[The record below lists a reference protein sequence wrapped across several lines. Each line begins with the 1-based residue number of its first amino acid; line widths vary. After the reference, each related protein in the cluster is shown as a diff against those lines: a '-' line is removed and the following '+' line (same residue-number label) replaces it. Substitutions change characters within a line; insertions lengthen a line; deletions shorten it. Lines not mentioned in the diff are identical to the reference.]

1 MTQFDFAL
9 GRNPVFTKNSQ
20 LMRNFAIDEGHEP
33 VVSDLPHCFTFENH
47 NIWSLNSSSEFTNLL
62 GGIGHT
68 DYRQNLDV
76 ILLYIN
82 F

>member
-1 MTQFDFAL
+1 MTEFSLAI
-9 GRNPVFTKNSQ
+9 GRNPVFNENSEQ
-20 LMRNFAIDEGHEP
+20 LRNFANDEGHEP
-33 VVSDLPHCFTFENH
+33 VVSDVKHSLTLENY
-47 NIWSLNSSSEFTNLL
+47 NIWDLNSTSDLTNLT

-68 DYRQNLDV
+68 DYRRNLDI